1 MIKSKIDLIIVV
13 FITGIVCI
21 TGTVYATT
29 RFQANEIGYNT
40 TTVADA
46 LDSMYQTMFS
56 NNYSTTEKQVGT
68 WLDGKPVYQIAIANG
83 SFSLTSSGSW
93 SNLPSAYSIPNLKQ
107 VTDAMVLRT
116 SDGSYTRDFALRPE
130 SNGGLQYY
138 ITTGSITLT
147 NADVLIVQYTKTT
160 D

>member
-83 SFSLTSSGSW
+83 SFSLDSSGSW
-93 SNLPSAYSIPNLKQ
+93 SNLPSAYSIPDLKQ

>member
-1 MIKSKIDLIIVV
+1 
-13 FITGIVCI
+13 
-21 TGTVYATT
+21 
-29 RFQANEIGYNT
+29 
-40 TTVADA
+40 
-46 LDSMYQTMFS
+46 
-56 NNYSTTEKQVGT
+56 
-68 WLDGKPVYQIAIANG
+68 
-83 SFSLTSSGSW
+83 
-93 SNLPSAYSIPNLKQ
+93 
-107 VTDAMVLRT
+107 MVLRT

>member
-1 MIKSKIDLIIVV
+1 MIKSKIDLIVVV

-83 SFSLTSSGSW
+83 SFSLNSSASW
-93 SNLPSAYSIPNLKQ
+93 SNLPSAYSIPDLKQ

-130 SNGGLQYY
+130 SNGRLQYY

>member
-1 MIKSKIDLIIVV
+1 MIKSKIDLIIVA

-56 NNYSTTEKQVGT
+56 NNYSTTEKQVVT

-83 SFSLTSSGSW
+83 SFSLNSSGNW
-93 SNLPSAYSIPNLKQ
+93 SNLPSAYSIPDLKQ

-116 SDGSYTRDFALRPE
+116 SDGSYTRDFALRPG

-138 ITTGSITLT
+138 ITTGSIILT